1 MKINVKHIAKLAN
14 LPLRDGEE
22 EKFERQLS
30 QILGHVERLEMV
42 QTDGIEETS
51 QSTGLEN
58 VTREDKAESSLTQED
73 ALSNASKKHNDFF
86 VVKQILEEN

>member
-1 MKINVKHIAKLAN
+1 MNINVKHIAKLAN

-30 QILGHVERLEMV
+30 EVLSYVNRLDKLN
-42 QTDGIEETS
+42 TDNVPETS

-58 VTREDKAESSLTQED
+58 VTREDKTEKSLTQDE
-73 ALSNASKKHNDFF
+73 ALSNALKTHNGMFI
-86 VVKQILEEN
+86 VPGILQD